1 MHRAVIV
8 AAFCA
13 LLATLAAAAA
23 QTAHHRQQP
32 RPAPTAP
39 AQADDDDSDSS
50 DAALA
55 RCEARAR
62 RNLDR
67 LDHLGDQARSATE
80 RVGRFVGASQDSV
93 AHVIRVGHALSEA
106 IARRLDCHE
115 RQQAARATEQA
126 IGGGVGTTSRWTSRT
141 HANVRGSSSVVGRRR
156 LADGR
161 DCLSVTDV
169 VIIDG
174 EEVRA
179 PRRMCRTPP
188 SNRYVRA

>member
-1 MHRAVIV
+1 MQRAVIV

-13 LLATLAAAAA
+13 LAATAPVAA
-23 QTAHHRQQP
+23 AHHR
-32 RPAPTAP
+32 RPPPPVATAPT
-39 AQADDDDSDSS
+39 QDDDDSDSS

-179 PRRMCRTPP
+179 PRRMCRIPP

>member
-1 MHRAVIV
+1 MQRAMTL

-13 LLATLAAAAA
+13 LFVMAAASAA
-23 QTAHHRQQP
+23 QTAHRRQP
-32 RPAPTAP
+32 SHPAATAP
-39 AQADDDDSDSS
+39 APADDDDSDSS

-62 RNLDR
+62 RNLER
-67 LDHLGDQARSATE
+67 LDHLGDHARSATE
-80 RVGRFVGASQDSV
+80 RVGRLVGASQDSV

-141 HANVRGSSSVVGRRR
+141 HANVRGSSSVVGRQR

-169 VIIDG
+169 IIIDG

-179 PRRMCRTPP
+179 PKRMCRTPP
-188 SNRYVRA
+188 SNRYVRI